1 MNGSGVNLIKYND
14 KNFDKKNRNFLFAS
28 RLMYIK
34 GIREYLKAAETIK
47 KFIEEKLTSMLLEK

>member
-47 KFIEEKLTSMLLEK
+47 KSL